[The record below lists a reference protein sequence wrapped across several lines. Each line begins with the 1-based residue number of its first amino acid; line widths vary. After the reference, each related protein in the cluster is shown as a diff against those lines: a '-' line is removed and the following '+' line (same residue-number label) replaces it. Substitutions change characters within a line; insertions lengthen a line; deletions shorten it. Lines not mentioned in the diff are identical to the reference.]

1 MKYRNTLAKY
11 GRKLGAAGA
20 VSMVATGQAFADATA
35 ATASLTSVT
44 SDVSTIGWAVMGV
57 LIVAAGFKYL
67 RRAL

>member
-11 GRKLGAAGA
+11 GRKLGAVGA
-20 VSMVATGQAFADATA
+20 VSVAATGQAFADATA